1 MIFYLFLLLI
11 IIFGWEIVLVVA
23 AYLTIKIGTFLLI
36 VGLVLSPYFIY
47 EMYEE
52 RQDTIKRGGFKTA
65 EEMRIDGEIASRKA
79 IEEFKVWQEWDSK
92 LTKSQRDSIKRSLD
106 KAYED
111 SNPKCPKCHREFKYV
126 WSDPQDYIDG
136 VGQVC
141 THCYIEYYKKHKK

>member
-11 IIFGWEIVLVVA
+11 IIFGWEIVVVVA

-36 VGLVLSPYFIY
+36 LGLVLSPYFIY

-52 RQDTIKRGGFKTA
+52 HQDKIKRGGFKTA
-65 EEMRIDGEIASRKA
+65 EEMRIDGEIASQKA
-79 IEEFKVWQEWDSK
+79 IAEFKVWQEWDSK

-106 KAYED
+106 KSYED

-136 VGQVC
+136 VGRVC